1 MTAEPP
7 ERVRLSV
14 ELVRGGGEW
23 RPFEPVEPLVETA
36 AGVVAQYLAG
46 PGGPDGRRAV
56 TACIALSSDDEI
68 RRLNREFRGKD
79 SATNV
84 LSFPSPPPPPGT
96 DGADDSLGD
105 VVLAAETVMREAAE
119 LGVPLAHHLQHLV
132 VHGLLHLAG
141 YDHETDDEAAE
152 MEDLETRLLGAIGI
166 PDPYARDG
174 EEAPEPRTPR
184 KSRGKHGH

>member
-23 RPFEPVEPLVETA
+23 RPFEPVEPLVEMA

-56 TACIALSSDDEI
+56 SACVALSSDDEI

-79 SATNV
+79 AATNV
-84 LSFPSPPPPPGT
+84 LSFPAPPPPTGT
-96 DGADDSLGD
+96 PGADDSLGD
-105 VVLAAETVMREAAE
+105 VVLAAETVMREAAD
-119 LGVPLAHHLQHLV
+119 LGIPLADHFQHLV

-141 YDHETDDEAAE
+141 YDHGTDDEADE
-152 MEDLETRLLGAIGI
+152 MEGIETQLLGAIGI

-174 EEAPEPRTPR
+174 DAAPEPRPLR